1 MFRVAL
7 RNEGQKGQR
16 DRKCR
21 AGMAMPEQLQTC
33 LLIWQHAAFR
43 EGLGSEKVVVA
54 KVTGRPGQARRRS
67 PAPLSPGAQPQNA
80 ERGA

>member
-33 LLIWQHAAFR
+33 LLIWQNLGWR
-43 EGLGSEKVVVA
+43 IEGRKNLGQGINRGSQRL
-54 KVTGRPGQARRRS
+54 GLRIS
-67 PAPLSPGAQPQNA
+67 PETHFEHPNVQS
-80 ERGA
+80 